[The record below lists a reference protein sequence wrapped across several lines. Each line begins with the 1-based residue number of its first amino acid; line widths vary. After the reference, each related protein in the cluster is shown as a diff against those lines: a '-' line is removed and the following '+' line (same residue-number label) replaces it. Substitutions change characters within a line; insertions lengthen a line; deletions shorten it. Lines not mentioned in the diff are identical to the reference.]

1 MSMEKFLNSS
11 NLDVLFQNKYQS
23 FENLIRKRYYINEEK
38 KAAEDEE
45 KLTSIINDF
54 IKDEEKNK
62 IVSDAVNEFE
72 LSIMDKCKFW
82 NKLYY
87 KYGYVDANNTK
98 NEIKDFERTKL
109 FKDGEK
115 GYTDDILQKMEDEEF
130 IENMSNFIEGK
141 FEKLNQ
147 IQIFKEKDKKLT
159 DITENFET
167 TLTDEQ
173 NDVFDDIMRLI
184 YQTEDYYFVL
194 AYLLLQFTAK

>member
-45 KLTSIINDF
+45 KLTSVINDF

-82 NKLYY
+82 NKQYY
-87 KYGYVDANNTK
+87 KFGYVDAINTN
-98 NEIKDFERTKL
+98 NEINEFSRTKL
-109 FKDGEK
+109 PNNKLNND
-115 GYTDDILQKMEDEEF
+115 TDILKNMEDEEYV
-130 IENMSNFIEGK
+130 ENLSDYIDGK
-141 FEKLNQ
+141 TN
-147 IQIFKEKDKKLT
+147 T
-159 DITENFET
+159 
-167 TLTDEQ
+167 
-173 NDVFDDIMRLI
+173 
-184 YQTEDYYFVL
+184 
-194 AYLLLQFTAK
+194 